1 MLGELYVVL
10 VDLIVNLKGEIR
22 MSRIIIR
29 KDRCKGCLLCT
40 TVCPKELLVQSNEF
54 NNQGFK
60 VITLIDERAEEC
72 IGCGFCA
79 EICPDCAITVY
90 RSKKKKE
97 NSDERQ
103 PGQVVYQGQ

>member
-1 MLGELYVVL
+1 
-10 VDLIVNLKGEIR
+10 
-22 MSRIIIR
+22 MSRIVIR

-40 TVCPKELLVQSNEF
+40 TVCPKELLVQSNQF

-97 NSDERQ
+97 SSDERQ